1 MTVLIYIVIV
11 RVYFQLHYIQRILVC
26 GLIIVINLCRYSPGA
41 SSYALTVG
49 GTQRND
55 DLYLR
60 LFDGTNYGKCVDV
73 FAPGQNILSA
83 GIRGH
88 NAVDT
93 LSGTSQATPLVSGT
107 AAVYWNINRNATSL
121 QIKDTITSTCT
132 RNKLRISA
140 AVPSSF
146 ADLSPNCLLHMENTH
161 TGRGNNSLVLYHVF
175 HSIPSSNVAVLIRQ
189 MENKSYALTY
199 IHSHIIDSIVYYSL
213 IFKYMADEEFMIL
226 LSPKQKELRNET
238 DSHEKNGYQLTL
250 MYISDDIDHVAVL
263 EKTSL
268 TYSHDY
274 RLTQERH
281 DDLYQSI
288 SRNDSLLSTTV
299 TITKGKSR
307 YSSVYIQSTV
317 ATHHFPNISVS
328 ELLASIDEQSTQ
340 GFYLTH
346 LTTIPTQ
353 PPSYSVVFHKMSA
366 SSQNYIMNKNLELDK
381 VEEFLQMHISN
392 GLTPLVVAG
401 IDTPTGLKFIV
412 SMKN

>member
-1 MTVLIYIVIV
+1 M
-11 RVYFQLHYIQRILVC
+11 
-26 GLIIVINLCRYSPGA
+26 CRYSPGA

-49 GTQRND
+49 GTQQND

-83 GIRGH
+83 GIRGR

-107 AAVYWNINRNATSL
+107 AAVYWNINRDATSL

-161 TGRGNNSLVLYHVF
+161 TGRGNISLVLYHVF

-199 IHSHIIDSIVYYSL
+199 IHSHTIDSIVYYSM
-213 IFKYMADEEFMIL
+213 IFKYMADAEFMIL

-238 DSHEKNGYQLTL
+238 DSHENNGYQLTL

-263 EKTSL
+263 EKTNL

-299 TITKGKSR
+299 IITKGKSR
-307 YSSVYIQSTV
+307 YSSVYIQGTV
-317 ATHHFPNISVS
+317 PTHHFPNISVS